1 MSMNSPKEI
10 IDNNMKNAVTKAHLS
25 LSKMIT
31 LGMLAGM
38 FIAAGGVTSNTATHG
53 ITDLG
58 LAKTLSGCIFP
69 IGLLM
74 IVLVG
79 GELFTGNCL
88 MVMAALDKR
97 IRKTLFI
104 RNLVVVLLSNF
115 AGSLIIDI
123 LVFFSGNLDM
133 NGGLLGAYTIKI
145 AASKVA
151 INPITGII
159 SGMLCNFLVCVAI
172 LKGSAAR
179 DVAGKIMATWFPI
192 FAFVINGFEH
202 VVANMYYIPLGIMA
216 KTRPEYVSKAQ
227 EVYGITAEQINSI
240 NITGMLHNFIPVII
254 GNLIGGILIGILLY
268 TINVRFD
275 EED

>member
-1 MSMNSPKEI
+1 MSMNTPKEI
-10 IDNNMKNAVTKAHLS
+10 IHNNMKGAVTKANLS
-25 LSKMIT
+25 LPKMIT

-38 FIAAGGVTSNTATHG
+38 FIAIGGVTSNTATHG
-53 ITDLG
+53 IPDIG

-88 MVMAALDKR
+88 MVMATIDKR
-97 IRKTLFI
+97 ISKSLFI
-104 RNLVVVLLSNF
+104 RNLIVVLLSNLV
-115 AGSLIIDI
+115 GSLLIDV

-133 NGGLLGAYTIKI
+133 NQGLLGAYTIK
-145 AASKVA
+145 VA
-151 INPITGII
+151 IAKVNIPPFQAFI

-179 DVAGKIMATWFPI
+179 EVSGKIMATWFPI
-192 FAFVINGFEH
+192 FAFVICGFEH

-216 KTRPEYVSKAQ
+216 KTRPEYVEKAK
-227 EVYGITAEQINSI
+227 EIYSLTTEQFATL
-240 NITGMLHNFIPVII
+240 NIEGAFRNFIPVTLGNMI
-254 GNLIGGILIGILLY
+254 GGMLIGLLLY
-268 TINVRFD
+268 TINFRLTD
-275 EED
+275 EE